1 MTDPQR
7 DAPRTPPRFVP
18 TLTEV
23 VMLPAASAAS
33 AASAPVVPVPVV
45 EAAAVPGEEAA
56 PADLERVAQRVLER
70 LRPGLDRLVS
80 EAVSQVV
87 HEQMEGLQL
96 RVGQAVDA
104 ALRRAVEQAL
114 ADHSPG
120 TTR

>member
-7 DAPRTPPRFVP
+7 DALRTPPRFVP

-23 VMLPAASAAS
+23 VVLPAAS
-33 AASAPVVPVPVV
+33 AASAPVVPVPVI
-45 EAAAVPGEEAA
+45 EAAAVLGEEAA

>member
-7 DAPRTPPRFVP
+7 DALRTPPRFVP

-23 VMLPAASAAS
+23 VVLP
-33 AASAPVVPVPVV
+33 AASAPVVPVPVI